1 MKKFLAVSIIAILYL
16 SPLAVFAQRRTVA
29 KDQPGKYQAEY
40 KYDAVE
46 DKTETNPEGSNYKSF
61 NRHSTTTMH
70 AQFQSSELVTVR
82 HTNFIS
88 IFDNKTPQAGGTC
101 SLTYSSEEHNVSSDD
116 LRYDATEQSAF
127 TGTVTEAGGLD
138 MEFPDTGDTPQNA
151 GAGAKG
157 TGSGFYKKTSQGE
170 SWVYNPDKGQNFK
183 KMMPPET
190 DTTCQQ
196 GNVAPVRMT
205 GGIGGDA
212 DSTKPPESACSGTFE
227 IGGSMFTRK
236 RNAEDANDGTF
247 IGEAAVNGSFA
258 AGKYKM
264 SLTRT
269 DKPFANNRTKGDL
282 TETMTETWTLTV
294 TLLIGGA
301 ATAEISA
308 PAENCEPILT
318 AETLMPDEKR
328 RFLFGQSSV

>member
-16 SPLAVFAQRRTVA
+16 SPLAVFAQRRAAA

-61 NRHSTTTMH
+61 NRHSTTTAH

-88 IFDNKTPQAGGTC
+88 IINNQTPQASGSC
-101 SLTYSSEEHNVSSDD
+101 SINYSSEEHNVSKDD
-116 LRYDATEQSAF
+116 LRYDETEQSAF
-127 TGTVTEAGGLD
+127 SGTVTEANGLD

-170 SWVYNPDKGQNFK
+170 SWVYNPNTIKNVK
-183 KMMPPET
+183 TMMPPET

-196 GNVAPVRMT
+196 GDVAPVRIT

-236 RNAEDANDGTF
+236 RNAEDENDGRFT
-247 IGEAAVNGSFA
+247 GEATINGSFA

-269 DKPFANNRTKGDL
+269 DKPFANNKTEGNL
-282 TETMTETWTLTV
+282 TETMTETWTLSV
-294 TLLIGGA
+294 TLLLGGA
-301 ATAEISA
+301 ATTEISA
-308 PAENCEPILT
+308 PVGTFEPILT
-318 AETLMPDEKR
+318 AETLMPDDR
-328 RFLFGQSSV
+328 WRFLFRQSRV